1 MPENLGRVLIQRE
14 RLWGAVAMKFR
25 CKALLV
31 HLLTS
36 AAVLALIM
44 GSLYAG
50 WYHWPGW
57 YLADASQVAAV
68 MVGVDVGLGPLLT
81 FVIASPA
88 KPRRVLKR
96 DIAMIVLVQLVALG
110 YGTVSLWNGRPLY
123 YAFSVNCL
131 SLVQAY
137 DIEPADAALGR
148 ERNPDLAPH
157 WYSLP
162 RWIWAPLP
170 NDTAQAQK
178 IVGAAISGG
187 SDVTAMPIY
196 YQSFE
201 AGLKE
206 LRTQLQKM
214 DDIKFFTPAQKQVL
228 KARMQAAGIATDQVN
243 GIAFTGRLHPLLAVF
258 DPSTLKLV
266 ATFKFD

>member
-1 MPENLGRVLIQRE
+1 MCCRIQPATILADSYHHARKFKCRLSCHLPRTARASIQGE
-14 RLWGAVAMKFR
+14 RPWGAGAMKFR
-25 CKALLV
+25 LKALFV

-57 YLADASQVAAV
+57 YLADASQVALV

-81 FVIASPA
+81 FVIAGPA
-88 KPRRVLKR
+88 KPWSALKR

-137 DIEPADAALGR
+137 DIEPANAALR
-148 ERNPDLAPH
+148 R
-157 WYSLP
+157 
-162 RWIWAPLP
+162 
-170 NDTAQAQK
+170 
-178 IVGAAISGG
+178 
-187 SDVTAMPIY
+187 
-196 YQSFE
+196 
-201 AGLKE
+201 
-206 LRTQLQKM
+206 
-214 DDIKFFTPAQKQVL
+214 
-228 KARMQAAGIATDQVN
+228 
-243 GIAFTGRLHPLLAVF
+243 
-258 DPSTLKLV
+258 
-266 ATFKFD
+266 

>member
-1 MPENLGRVLIQRE
+1 
-14 RLWGAVAMKFR
+14 MKFR
-25 CKALLV
+25 FKALLL

-36 AAVLALIM
+36 AAVLALIV

-57 YLADASQVAAV
+57 YLANASQVAAV
-68 MVGVDVGLGPLLT
+68 MVGVDVGLGPMLT
-81 FVIASPA
+81 FVIAGPA
-88 KPRRVLKR
+88 KPRQTLKR
-96 DIAMIVLVQLVALG
+96 DIAMIVLVQLAALG

-137 DIEPADAALGR
+137 DIEPGDATLGR

-162 RWIWAPLP
+162 RWIWALLP
-170 NDTAQAQK
+170 EDTAQAQK
-178 IVGAAISGG
+178 IVGAAITGG

-196 YQSFE
+196 YRSLD

-206 LRTQLQKM
+206 LRTQLHKVE
-214 DDIKFFTPAQKQVL
+214 DNRFFTPGQQKVL
-228 KARMQAAGIATDQVN
+228 EARMRAAGIATDQVN
-243 GIAFTGRLHPLLAVF
+243 TIAFTGRLHPLLAVF
-258 DPSTLKLV
+258 DPSALKLV
-266 ATFKFD
+266 AFFKFD